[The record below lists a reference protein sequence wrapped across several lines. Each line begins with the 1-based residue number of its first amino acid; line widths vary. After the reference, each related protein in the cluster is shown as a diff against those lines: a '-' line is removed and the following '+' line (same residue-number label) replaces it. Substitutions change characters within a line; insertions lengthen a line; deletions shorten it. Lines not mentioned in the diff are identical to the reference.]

1 MTPRSDVK
9 ETAVAG
15 IGSWLK
21 RLIQPFFF
29 FLSSKGSTDLLL
41 SSDCEESWERDL
53 TC

>member
-29 FLSSKGSTDLLL
+29 FKAVKGPQICCCHPTVRKDG
-41 SSDCEESWERDL
+41 RG
-53 TC
+53 T